1 MRGGISMC
9 ALESGE
15 GRPKFSGVSIGFSLS
30 ETRDGWMG
38 ICGYYRFILW
48 VIHTLENCSITG
60 HTYWIYSRHTY
71 IYLFQTYLFIESR
84 QPLLI
89 YSQNLSDL
97 YPPNQDQTSR
107 SQDQT
112 SRAQIQSSFGID
124 Q

>member
-1 MRGGISMC
+1 MC

-71 IYLFQTYLFIESR
+71 IYLFQTYLYISIPDILVYRIAATTIDLF
-84 QPLLI
+84 PKLI
-89 YSQNLSDL
+89 
-97 YPPNQDQTSR
+97 
-107 SQDQT
+107 
-112 SRAQIQSSFGID
+112 
-124 Q
+124 

>member
-71 IYLFQTYLFIESR
+71 IYLFQTYLYISI
-84 QPLLI
+84 PDWHLYWI
-89 YSQNLSDL
+89 YSGWHSFWIYSGWHSFWIYSRHTCLSNRGNH
-97 YPPNQDQTSR
+97 Y
-107 SQDQT
+107 
-112 SRAQIQSSFGID
+112 
-124 Q
+124 

>member
-1 MRGGISMC
+1 MC

-71 IYLFQTYLFIESR
+71 IYLFLIGTFTGSIPVGTLFGSIQDILFYR
-84 QPLLI
+84 IAATTIDLFPKLI
-89 YSQNLSDL
+89 
-97 YPPNQDQTSR
+97 
-107 SQDQT
+107 
-112 SRAQIQSSFGID
+112 
-124 Q
+124 